1 MTDAFDF
8 TRYLASKRTVDD
20 RALNRQVWQTLADAV
35 VAELPPDRPLR
46 VLEVGA
52 GIGTMVER
60 CVEWGLFTRSGSYKR
75 SQGGGAR
82 TFAVDYT
89 AIDSEE
95 SNIAVARLRLAHL
108 ISSEES
114 GLRVRLQT
122 ANLYEFAAR
131 RENRHRFD
139 LIVAHALLDLLHL
152 PTALPILLQMVRP
165 AGLFY
170 FSINFDGATL
180 FVPEVDPGLDGRI
193 EALYHRSMDTRMTD
207 GQPSG
212 DSRTG
217 RRLFHA
223 LRENGA
229 EVLAAGSSDWVVH
242 PVGGAYPA
250 LMRPTFLDVFYTSW
264 KRRCAGIRNWTR
276 VSLRTGSPFAVGRS
290 LAGSW
295 CMWRISWIIV
305 GVWVGEGGTAR
316 SWLSFASLFDA
327 DRTYVLFFA

>member
-20 RALNRQVWQTLADAV
+20 RALNRRVWQTLADAV
-35 VAELPPDRPLR
+35 AGALPPDRPLR

-60 CVEWGLFTRSGSYKR
+60 VVEWELFSDSSYEV
-75 SQGGGAR
+75 A
-82 TFAVDYT
+82 YT

-95 SNIAVARLRLAHL
+95 ENIEAARRRLAHL
-108 ISSEES
+108 ISSKEA
-114 GLRVRLQT
+114 GLQVRLQK
-122 ANLYEFAAR
+122 ADLYAFAAR
-131 RENRHRFD
+131 RENRQRFD
-139 LIVAHALLDLLHL
+139 LIIAHALLDLLHL
-152 PTALPILLQMVRP
+152 PTALPILLQMARA

-180 FVPEVDPGLDGRI
+180 FLPEVDPALDSRI
-193 EALYHRSMDTRMTD
+193 EALYHRSMDTRITD

-223 LRENGA
+223 LRACGA

-242 PVGGAYPA
+242 AVDGTYPHDEAYFLSCILHFVESTLRGHPELDAGEFGEWLAMRRRQVARGELMYVAHQLDYCGRVGG
-250 LMRPTFLDVFYTSW
+250 
-264 KRRCAGIRNWTR
+264 
-276 VSLRTGSPFAVGRS
+276 
-290 LAGSW
+290 
-295 CMWRISWIIV
+295 
-305 GVWVGEGGTAR
+305 
-316 SWLSFASLFDA
+316 
-327 DRTYVLFFA
+327 

>member
-20 RALNRQVWQTLADAV
+20 RALNRHVWQTLADAV
-35 VAELPPDRPLR
+35 DGELMSDRPVR

-60 CVEWGLFTRSGSYKR
+60 CVEWGLFARSG
-75 SQGGGAR
+75 
-82 TFAVDYT
+82 FDVDYT

-95 SNIAVARLRLAHL
+95 SNVEVARRRLAHL
-108 ISSEES
+108 TAGVEK

-131 RENRHRFD
+131 RENRQRFD
-139 LIVAHALLDLLHL
+139 LIIAHALLDLLDL
-152 PTALPILLQMVRP
+152 STALPGLLGMVRP
-165 AGLFY
+165 GGLFY

-180 FVPEVDPGLDGRI
+180 FLPEVDTGMDGRI
-193 EALYHRSMDTRMTD
+193 EALYHRSMDTRVTD
-207 GQPSG
+207 GRPSG

-223 LRENGA
+223 LRGCGA

-242 PVGGAYPA
+242 PVSGTYRADEAYFLGCILHFVESTLRGHPELDAREFEEWLAMRRRQVGGGELVYVAHQ
-250 LMRPTFLDVFYTSW
+250 LDY
-264 KRRCAGIRNWTR
+264 CGR
-276 VSLRTGSPFAVGRS
+276 V
-290 LAGSW
+290 
-295 CMWRISWIIV
+295 
-305 GVWVGEGGTAR
+305 GG
-316 SWLSFASLFDA
+316 
-327 DRTYVLFFA
+327 

>member
-8 TRYLASKRTVDD
+8 TRYLASKRTADD

-60 CVEWGLFTRSGSYKR
+60 CVEWGLFTDSGFCR
-75 SQGGGAR
+75 CPQAGGAN
-82 TFAVDYT
+82 ALVVDYT

-95 SNIAVARLRLAHL
+95 SNIEVARQQLAHL

-131 RENRHRFD
+131 RGNRQRFD
-139 LIVAHALLDLLHL
+139 LIIAHALLDLLHL
-152 PTALPILLQMVRP
+152 PTALPILLRMVRP

-180 FVPEVDPGLDGRI
+180 FVPEVDAGLDGRI

-223 LRENGA
+223 LRACGA

-242 PVGGAYPA
+242 PVGGTYPA
-250 LMRPTFLDVFYTSW
+250 DEAYFLGCILHFVEATLRGHAELDAREFEDWLAV
-264 KRRCAGIRNWTR
+264 RRRQVAGGELVYVAHQLDYCGR
-276 VSLRTGSPFAVGRS
+276 VG
-290 LAGSW
+290 
-295 CMWRISWIIV
+295 
-305 GVWVGEGGTAR
+305 GVEGYP
-316 SWLSFASLFDA
+316 SSK
-327 DRTYVLFFA
+327 

>member
-1 MTDAFDF
+1 MTYAFDF

-20 RALNRQVWQTLADAV
+20 RALNRHVWQTLADAV
-35 VAELPPDRPLR
+35 DGELPPDRPLR

-60 CVEWGLFTRSGSYKR
+60 VVEWGLFARSGF
-75 SQGGGAR
+75 G
-82 TFAVDYT
+82 VEYT

-95 SNIAVARLRLAHL
+95 SNIEVARRRLAHL
-108 ISSEES
+108 TSGGEA
-114 GLRVRLQT
+114 GLRVQLET

-131 RENRHRFD
+131 QENRHEFD
-139 LIVAHALLDLLHL
+139 LIIAHALLDLLHL
-152 PTALPILLQMVRP
+152 PTALPGLLQMVRP

-180 FVPEVDPGLDGRI
+180 FLPEVDPALDGRI
-193 EALYHRSMDTRMTD
+193 EALYHRSMDTRITD

-223 LRENGA
+223 LRACGA

-242 PVGGAYPA
+242 PVDGAYPA
-250 LMRPTFLDVFYTSW
+250 DEAYFLGCILHFVESTLRGRPELDAREFEEWLAMRRRQVVGGELVYVAHQLDY
-264 KRRCAGIRNWTR
+264 CGR
-276 VSLRTGSPFAVGRS
+276 V
-290 LAGSW
+290 
-295 CMWRISWIIV
+295 
-305 GVWVGEGGTAR
+305 GG
-316 SWLSFASLFDA
+316 
-327 DRTYVLFFA
+327 

>member
-1 MTDAFDF
+1 
-8 TRYLASKRTVDD
+8 
-20 RALNRQVWQTLADAV
+20 
-35 VAELPPDRPLR
+35 
-46 VLEVGA
+46 
-52 GIGTMVER
+52 MVER
-60 CVEWGLFTRSGSYKR
+60 CVEWGLFTDSGFCR
-75 SQGGGAR
+75 CPQAGGPNALV
-82 TFAVDYT
+82 VDYT

-95 SNIAVARLRLAHL
+95 SNIEVARRQLAHL
-108 ISSEES
+108 TSGGES

-122 ANLYEFAAR
+122 ANLYEFASR

-180 FVPEVDPGLDGRI
+180 FVPEVDPALDGRI

-217 RRLFHA
+217 RKLFHA

-250 LMRPTFLDVFYTSW
+250 DEAHFLGCILHFVEAT
-264 KRRCAGIRNWTR
+264 
-276 VSLRTGSPFAVGRS
+276 LRGHPE
-290 LAGSW
+290 L
-295 CMWRISWIIV
+295 
-305 GVWVGEGGTAR
+305 EAR
-316 SWLSFASLFDA
+316 EFEDWLSVRRRQVGGGELVYVAHQLDYCGRVGGVESYSSLK
-327 DRTYVLFFA
+327 

>member
-60 CVEWGLFTRSGSYKR
+60 CVEWGLFTDSGFCR
-75 SQGGGAR
+75 CPQAGGAN
-82 TFAVDYT
+82 ALVVDYT

-95 SNIAVARLRLAHL
+95 SNIEVARRQLAHL
-108 ISSEES
+108 TSGGES

-122 ANLYEFAAR
+122 ANLYDFAAR

-139 LIVAHALLDLLHL
+139 LIIAHALLDLLHL
-152 PTALPILLQMVRP
+152 PTALPSLLQMVRP

-223 LRENGA
+223 LRGCGA

-242 PVGGAYPA
+242 PVGGGYPA
-250 LMRPTFLDVFYTSW
+250 DEAYFLGCILHFVEAT
-264 KRRCAGIRNWTR
+264 
-276 VSLRTGSPFAVGRS
+276 LRGHPELDGSEF
-290 LAGSW
+290 
-295 CMWRISWIIV
+295 
-305 GVWVGEGGTAR
+305 ED
-316 SWLSFASLFDA
+316 WLSIRRRQV
-327 DRTYVLFFA
+327 DRGELVYVAHQLDYCGRVGG

>member
-35 VAELPPDRPLR
+35 DGELMSDRPVR

-60 CVEWGLFTRSGSYKR
+60 CVEWGLFARSG
-75 SQGGGAR
+75 
-82 TFAVDYT
+82 FDVDYT

-95 SNIAVARLRLAHL
+95 SNVEVARRRLAHL
-108 ISSEES
+108 TAGVEK

-131 RENRHRFD
+131 RENRQRFD
-139 LIVAHALLDLLHL
+139 LIIAHALLDLLDL
-152 PTALPILLQMVRP
+152 STALPGLLGMVRP
-165 AGLFY
+165 GGLFY

-180 FVPEVDPGLDGRI
+180 FLPEVDTGMDGRI
-193 EALYHRSMDTRMTD
+193 EALYHRSMDTRVTD
-207 GQPSG
+207 GRPSG

-223 LRENGA
+223 LRGCGA

-242 PVGGAYPA
+242 PVSGTYRADEAYFLGCILHFVESTLRGHPELDGREFEEWLAVRRRQVGGGELVYVAHQ
-250 LMRPTFLDVFYTSW
+250 LDY
-264 KRRCAGIRNWTR
+264 CGR
-276 VSLRTGSPFAVGRS
+276 V
-290 LAGSW
+290 
-295 CMWRISWIIV
+295 
-305 GVWVGEGGTAR
+305 GG
-316 SWLSFASLFDA
+316 
-327 DRTYVLFFA
+327 

>member
-35 VAELPPDRPLR
+35 VGELPPDRPLR

-60 CVEWGLFTRSGSYKR
+60 CVEWGLFTGSGFCIG
-75 SQGGGAR
+75 SQAGGADA
-82 TFAVDYT
+82 FAVDYT

-95 SNIAVARLRLAHL
+95 SNIEVARRQLAHL
-108 ISSEES
+108 TSGGES

-131 RENRHRFD
+131 RGNWQRFD

-152 PTALPILLQMVRP
+152 PTALPSLLQMVRP

-180 FVPEVDPGLDGRI
+180 FVPEVDPGMDGRI

-223 LRENGA
+223 LRGCGA

-242 PVGGAYPA
+242 PVGGAYRADEAYFLGCILHFVESTLRGHAELDAREFGDWLAVRRRQVAGGELVYVAHQLDYCGRVGGVEGYSSPGQARQA
-250 LMRPTFLDVFYTSW
+250 L
-264 KRRCAGIRNWTR
+264 
-276 VSLRTGSPFAVGRS
+276 
-290 LAGSW
+290 
-295 CMWRISWIIV
+295 
-305 GVWVGEGGTAR
+305 
-316 SWLSFASLFDA
+316 
-327 DRTYVLFFA
+327 